1 MIEAKAHTP
10 FYCKQLS
17 FSVGKEK
24 YFNKVNKEDIV
35 EVKGLY
41 MDKSTGR
48 IYFVL
53 DDDAYMEV
61 ISFIETKR
69 EETANG

>member
-10 FYCKQLS
+10 FYCKHLA
-17 FSVGKEK
+17 FTVGKEK
-24 YFNKVNKEDIV
+24 DFNKVNKKDIV

-41 MDKSTGR
+41 MDKSTGI
-48 IYFVL
+48 IYFIL
-53 DDDAYMEV
+53 DDDAYVET

-69 EETANG
+69 EE